1 MRSSAVWVVVVALVG
16 GVLNARGE
24 DVSAP
29 APAPSPADAI
39 KQLADLG
46 PGVHKIKKDDAG
58 RLQSCVIVGQ
68 SRIST
73 VLGTA
78 KGLEIARKR
87 ARMNAQAEFVRW
99 MKTAVA
105 AVQLMSDSSMVV
117 LKGNDKTTSESGKA
131 VELTS
136 DNVSTLSEGV
146 LRGMTI
152 IGVNQDA
159 KTETMTIVYG
169 WTPKN
174 AALAEEAKDVNR
186 HPGDSTTETTG
197 RPVERGTVDNKTT
210 VSDEAKDF
218 LK

>member
-1 MRSSAVWVVVVALVG
+1 M
-16 GVLNARGE
+16 
-24 DVSAP
+24 
-29 APAPSPADAI
+29 
-39 KQLADLG
+39 
-46 PGVHKIKKDDAG
+46 
-58 RLQSCVIVGQ
+58 QSCVIVGQ

-78 KGLEIARKR
+78 KGLEIAKKR
-87 ARMNAQAEFVRW
+87 AKMNAQSEFVRW
-99 MKTAVA
+99 MKTSVA
-105 AVQLMSDSSMVV
+105 AVQLMSDSSLVV
-117 LKGNDKTTSESGKA
+117 LKGNDKTISETGKA

-146 LRGMTI
+146 VRGMTI
-152 IGVNQDA
+152 IGVHQDG
-159 KTETMTIVYG
+159 KTETITIVYG

-186 HPGDSTTETTG
+186 QPGDSSTEPTG
-197 RPVERGTVDNKTT
+197 RPAERGPVNSKTT

>member
-1 MRSSAVWVVVVALVG
+1 MKRFNRLVVIAALVG
-16 GVLNARGE
+16 GVLTASGE
-24 DVSAP
+24 DVAAP
-29 APAPSPADAI
+29 APTPEDSI

-46 PGVHKIKKDDAG
+46 SGVHRIKKDDGG

-117 LKGNDKTTSESGKA
+117 LKGDGNVVNENGKA

-136 DNVSTLSEGV
+136 DNVSTLSAGV

-152 IGVNQDA
+152 IGAHQDG
-159 KTETMTIVYG
+159 KTEMMTIVYG
-169 WTPKN
+169 WTPKH
-174 AALAEEAKDVNR
+174 AALAEEAKEVNR
-186 HPGDSTTETTG
+186 RPGDSATQPLAG
-197 RPVERGTVDNKTT
+197 HPVDRGAMDNKTT
-210 VSDEAKDF
+210 VSDDAKDF